1 MTKRDGRTEN
11 SSEEL
16 NIHWEDINIG
26 RPKVEE
32 TSGIDNWPQIPN
44 DRCGLKAGLLD
55 ICSPERFMN
64 PYDSVKAGKAI
75 EIYKQIMSADAD
87 DIRTLSALR
96 KDAEEMLNVHIDAE
110 AFYNHLMHVFSP
122 AVYVK
127 NYNQARLEEYHRI
140 CVQLTENR
148 HSVTDMEEI
157 LCKITKFNNK
167 VAETAT
173 ITPGKKVANNI
184 AIALGVSIVVINIVL
199 VLYFLL

>member
-1 MTKRDGRTEN
+1 M
-11 SSEEL
+11 
-16 NIHWEDINIG
+16 NID

-32 TSGIDNWPQIPN
+32 TLGADDWPQIPN

-75 EIYKQIMSADAD
+75 DIYKQIMSADAD
-87 DIRTLSALR
+87 DIKTLSALR
-96 KDAEEMLNVHIDAE
+96 KDAEKILDVHIDAE

-167 VAETAT
+167 VAETA
-173 ITPGKKVANNI
+173 IIKK
-184 AIALGVSIVVINIVL
+184 GTTMDSIVILAMLLIIAGFIIAVITS
-199 VLYFLL
+199 

>member
-1 MTKRDGRTEN
+1 MTRRDGRTEN

-16 NIHWEDINIG
+16 NIHWEDMNID

-32 TSGIDNWPQIPN
+32 TLGADDWPQIPN

-75 EIYKQIMSADAD
+75 DIYKQIMSADAD
-87 DIRTLSALR
+87 DIKTLSALR
-96 KDAEEMLNVHIDAE
+96 KDAEKILDVHIDAE

-167 VAETAT
+167 VAETA
-173 ITPGKKVANNI
+173 IIKK
-184 AIALGVSIVVINIVL
+184 GTTMDSIVILAMLLIIAGFIIAVITS
-199 VLYFLL
+199 

>member
-16 NIHWEDINIG
+16 NIHWEDMNID

-32 TSGIDNWPQIPN
+32 TLGADNWPQIPN

-75 EIYKQIMSADAD
+75 EIYKQIMSVDAD
-87 DIRTLSALR
+87 DIKTLSALR
-96 KDAEEMLNVHIDAE
+96 KDAEKMLDVHIDAE

-167 VAETAT
+167 VAETA
-173 ITPGKKVANNI
+173 IIKK
-184 AIALGVSIVVINIVL
+184 GTTMDSIVIL
-199 VLYFLL
+199 AMLLIIAGFFIAAILSW